1 MPILLQLVADK
12 KKYKNRCNMKNMLLC
27 TVLLAIRGACRLF
40 VRSVKQNHD
49 HGL

>member
-27 TVLLAIRGACRLF
+27 TVLLARGACRLF

-49 HGL
+49 HVL